1 MRRRPLIIGL
11 GLSCAARRAAADV
24 SQLLGQ
30 NVEISPTTLTL
41 SGPGSTTICT
51 VYNNGGAQTSSQ
63 IRLREWYQ
71 SYGQDVLIPTEDV
84 VASPPFMT
92 LEPGARQIVRVANL
106 SAQPGASE
114 LCYRLLLNELPSPGS
129 LTDTGV
135 TVLIAFSLPVFV
147 TGTDAQPPQ
156 LTASFGESTD
166 GKPVLRILNSGDV
179 HARLAD
185 VSYARPRRL
194 CAAARHAGH
203 PPAGQPA
210 AAARR
215 PAHRPD
221 PAANRANS
229 NRPAMNPC
237 HAIRCEGP

>member
-84 VASPPFMT
+84 VASPPFIT

-185 VSYARPRRL
+185 VSYALADRQIFKLPGL
-194 CAAARHAGH
+194 AGYVLPHATRDIPLPVSQ
-203 PPAGQPA
+203 PPPPGGLLIGQTQLQTVPTPIVL
-210 AAARR
+210 R
-215 PAHRPD
+215 
-221 PAANRANS
+221 
-229 NRPAMNPC
+229 
-237 HAIRCEGP
+237 